1 MSSQCYFQMT
11 QVSRYPPLLSSQAA
25 MLKQILYA
33 FRFQATEPDAGEVQS
48 TGWGTAMRAFHPLL
62 KQMMWKPSPL
72 EHGPP
77 DVLIGKQQANSVL
90 KEHQTT
96 NKTVSDQLCQLSD
109 RVYTVRMLPNQK
121 LFWNFA
127 TKVWKIWKP
136 ILSPLRYQIN
146 SDQHNVRFR
155 TT

>member
-1 MSSQCYFQMT
+1 MRNGNEGLPS
-11 QVSRYPPLLSSQAA
+11 
-25 MLKQILYA
+25 A
-33 FRFQATEPDAGEVQS
+33 FKANDV
-48 TGWGTAMRAFHPLL
+48 
-62 KQMMWKPSPL
+62 KPSPL

-121 LFWNFA
+121 LF
-127 TKVWKIWKP
+127 
-136 ILSPLRYQIN
+136 
-146 SDQHNVRFR
+146 
-155 TT
+155 